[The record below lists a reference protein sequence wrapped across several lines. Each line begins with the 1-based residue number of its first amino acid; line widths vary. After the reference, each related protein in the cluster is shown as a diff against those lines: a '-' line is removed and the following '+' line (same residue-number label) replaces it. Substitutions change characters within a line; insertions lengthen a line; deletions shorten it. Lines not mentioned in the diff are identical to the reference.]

1 VACALRSPKEQD
13 LLYAQGRTLP
23 GKIITWAKG
32 WQSYHQYGLAID
44 LVLLIDRNK
53 DGTFEEASWKLTED
67 IDKDNVP
74 DWTEMLNAFK
84 NNGWEC
90 GADWANGKKE
100 YPHVQKTFGI
110 NWKEL
115 NSRRLAR

>member
-1 VACALRSPKEQD
+1 
-13 LLYAQGRTLP
+13 
-23 GKIITWAKG
+23 
-32 WQSYHQYGLAID
+32 
-44 LVLLIDRNK
+44 
-53 DGTFEEASWKLTED
+53 
-67 IDKDNVP
+67 
-74 DWTEMLNAFK
+74 MLNAFK